1 MDRALDL
8 GCAVGG
14 SSFALAKEYKEVG
27 RPAIAQDYFGL
38 VARHGDLYLWLRCD
52 ILQLPGR
59 LVHEPL

>member
-27 RPAIAQDYFGL
+27 WPASAKN
-38 VARHGDLYLWLRCD
+38 V
-52 ILQLPGR
+52 
-59 LVHEPL
+59 